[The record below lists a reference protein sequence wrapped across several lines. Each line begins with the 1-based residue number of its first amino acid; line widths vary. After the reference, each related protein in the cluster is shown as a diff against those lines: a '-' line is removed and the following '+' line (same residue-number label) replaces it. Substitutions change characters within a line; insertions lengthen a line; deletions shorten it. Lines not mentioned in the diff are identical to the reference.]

1 MNANDEQIREAI
13 HRKILRLHHMAPD
26 TLVVDE
32 LGIRHGSCR
41 ADIAVI
47 NGRLVGYEIKSDK
60 DSLRRLGRQVRTYDA
75 VFDSVTIVVGVRF
88 VYGIRRRIPSHWG
101 IVVATVGKRGA
112 INFATLRRPR
122 ANPRVDLLSVAQLLW
137 RAEALKLALATK
149 ASGTCI
155 VNKRRQ
161 QVYEYLVAN
170 CAADVLRSEV
180 RSCLRNRSGWRD
192 RRRSSQGA
200 DSFRLG
206 ATLGGRPV

>member
-1 MNANDEQIREAI
+1 
-13 HRKILRLHHMAPD
+13 MAPD
-26 TLVVDE
+26 TLVIDE

-75 VFDSVTIVVGVRF
+75 VFDSVTIVVGARF
-88 VYGIRRRIPSHWG
+88 ECGIRRRVPRHWG

-112 INFATLRRPR
+112 IHFATLRRPR
-122 ANPRVDLLSVAQLLW
+122 ANPRVDLFSVAQLLW
-137 RAEALKLALATK
+137 RAEALKLALATRT
-149 ASGTCI
+149 SSTCI
-155 VNKRRQ
+155 ANKRRQ
-161 QVYEYLVAN
+161 QLYEYLVAN

-192 RRRSSQGA
+192 RRRSSQGV
-200 DSFRLG
+200 DSFRLD
-206 ATLGGRPV
+206 ATLEGCPA

>member
-1 MNANDEQIREAI
+1 MDANDEQIREAI

-75 VFDSVTIVVGVRF
+75 VFDSVTIVVGARF
-88 VYGIRRRIPSHWG
+88 ECRIRRRVPSHWG

-112 INFATLRRPR
+112 IHFATLRRPR
-122 ANPRVDLLSVAQLLW
+122 ANPRVDLFSVAQLLW

-149 ASGTCI
+149 RGSTCI
-155 VNKRRQ
+155 ASKRRQ
-161 QVYEYLVAN
+161 QLYEHLVAN
-170 CAADVLRSEV
+170 YAADVLRSEV
-180 RSCLRNRSGWRD
+180 RSCLRNRSGWKD
-192 RRRSSQGA
+192 RRRPSQGA
-200 DSFRLG
+200 DSFRLD
-206 ATLGGRPV
+206 ATLGGRPA